1 MLLYYSHSLNWVG
14 AKGGWGGGFFFLDIK
29 GNFEMSDKKAD
40 FSGEFDSGT
49 KNVRDAVK
57 KRDFVGIDILT
68 RSSGKIKKYIN
79 LVG

>member
-1 MLLYYSHSLNWVG
+1 
-14 AKGGWGGGFFFLDIK
+14 
-29 GNFEMSDKKAD
+29 MSDKKAD